1 MRGVSPSAAYPGLG
15 AALEGLGDV
24 SLGLARKTRF
34 KLKKITLVNAYTT
47 NQTKIDLTS

>member
-15 AALEGLGDV
+15 AALEGLGDA
-24 SLGLARKTRF
+24 SLGLARKNA
-34 KLKKITLVNAYTT
+34 KKELKNTAYAT